1 MVRVTVHV
9 VARPTRGE
17 AAADIGWIDAILAR
31 VDRYTIDRLSIGDV
45 QGNHLE
51 CFSALGYAAARTN
64 RVGLG
69 PLVTNAATRDVGVL
83 AAAAASL
90 DAMSRGRAFL
100 VLGRGDG
107 VAHNLDLAAHTV
119 DETAEAIVALR
130 ALLREGRC
138 DYRGRRISLPWPG
151 YPGERIPI
159 YAAAGGPR
167 MLRMAAAVCDGVYA
181 ATGCGE
187 EDVRVALAAVAG
199 VDRATPLDMWWV
211 TRFGIGDSFE
221 DAVMAASEGLSSI
234 GNHALRGNYAER
246 GVPEDLWQ
254 PLGEYHRRYRY
265 ARKNPLAAGTSG
277 SDVAAESPG
286 PSNVDLMNELGLR
299 EYFIERFGIV
309 GTPEQV
315 VERLR
320 ELERRGVHSV
330 TMLANSAHELD
341 LIGSRVLPKLAPS
354 TSDLA

>member
-9 VARPTRGE
+9 VARPARGE
-17 AAADIGWIDAILAR
+17 AVADIGWIDEILER
-31 VDRYTIDRLSIGDV
+31 VDRYAIDRLSIGDV

-90 DAMSRGRAFL
+90 DSMSRGRAFV

-107 VAHNLDLAAHTV
+107 VAHNLDLPAHTV
-119 DETAEAIVALR
+119 DQTGEAIVALR

-138 DYRGRRISLPWPG
+138 EYRGRRIALPWPG
-151 YPGERIPI
+151 CPGERVPI

-167 MLRMAAAVCDGVYA
+167 MLSMAAAVCDGVYA
-181 ATGCGE
+181 ATGCSE
-187 EDVRVALAAVAG
+187 EDVRVTLDAVA
-199 VDRATPLDMWWV
+199 DAERATPLDVWWV

-221 DAVMAASEGLSSI
+221 DAVAAASEGLSSI
-234 GNHALRGNYAER
+234 GNHALRGDYAAR
-246 GVPEDLWQ
+246 RVPEQLWH

-265 ARKNPLAAGTSG
+265 ARKNPLAAETA
-277 SDVAAESPG
+277 VAAESPG

-299 EYFIERFGIV
+299 DYFIERFGIV
-309 GTPEQV
+309 GTPGQV
-315 VERLR
+315 IERLR

-341 LIGSRVLPKLAPS
+341 LIGSQVLPMLTPS
-354 TSDLA
+354 AGEGA